1 MTDHLVVDA
10 SRQPPRILCL
20 RCGFAEDLPL
30 PMAIDAWPALT
41 RRLVA
46 GHRACQSISS
56 PTTTNTP

>member
-1 MTDHLVVDA
+1 MTDHLVVDV

-20 RCGFAEDLPL
+20 RCGLAEDLPL
-30 PMAIDAWPALT
+30 PMAIDALPALT

>member
-1 MTDHLVVDA
+1 MTDHLIVDF
-10 SRQPPRILCL
+10 SHQPPQIRCL

-46 GHRACQSISS
+46 AHRACQSI
-56 PTTTNTP
+56 PTTTTS